1 MIVRIL
7 NEDQYRVPE
16 DLLTSLNE
24 LDNACVAA
32 VEAGDEVAFQ
42 ATYDELLA
50 LVRDRGEVLGDDDL
64 SGSDLILPPADITMA
79 EAQEEFTGEGL
90 IPDP

>member
-16 DLLTSLNE
+16 DLLGSLND

-32 VEAGDEVAFQ
+32 VEAGDEAGFR
-42 ATYDELLA
+42 ATYDKLLG
-50 LVRDRGEVLGDDDL
+50 LVRDGGEVLDDDDL
-64 SGSDLILPPADITMA
+64 TGSDLMLPPADITMD
-79 EAQEEFTGEGL
+79 EAREEFTGEGL
-90 IPDP
+90 IPD

>member
-16 DLLTSLNE
+16 ELLGTLNE

-32 VEAGDEVAFQ
+32 VEAGDEGLFR
-42 ATYDELLA
+42 ATYDQLLA
-50 LVRDRGEVLGDDDL
+50 LVRDRGQVLGDDDL
-64 SGSDLILPPADITMA
+64 AGSDLMLPPADVTME
-79 EAQEEFTGEGL
+79 EAREEFTGEGL
-90 IPDP
+90 IPD

>member
-16 DLLTSLNE
+16 DMLGELNE
-24 LDNACVAA
+24 LDNACVEA
-32 VEAGDEVAFQ
+32 VEAGDEARFR
-42 ATYDELLA
+42 ATYDQLLA
-50 LVRDRGEVLGDDDL
+50 LVRDRGEVLDDDDL
-64 SGSDLILPPADITMA
+64 SGSDLMLPPSDITMA

-90 IPDP
+90 IPD

>member
-16 DLLTSLNE
+16 ELHARLNE

-32 VEAGDEVAFQ
+32 VEAGDEALFH
-42 ATYDELLA
+42 ATYDELLT
-50 LVRDRGEVLGDDDL
+50 LVREHGEVLGDDDL
-64 SGSDLILPPADITMA
+64 SGSDLMLPPADISLE
-79 EAQEEFTGEGL
+79 EAREEFTGDGL
-90 IPDP
+90 IPD